1 MIRPLTDEDTDW
13 VPEKRQR
20 TEVVTDNNHIPK
32 TPHLKARNL
41 LNHLREYTFTPAV
54 DKFTEYLRWYEKK
67 NGAPSPLSSSRS
79 VTYVHTCLY
88 MDYYASFF
96 CAHVTHV
103 NHYYDY
109 VTLHIMPTLSI
120 RNHQI
125 VPLGFFGGPYRLLC
139 SKPYIPLRSAASRT
153 YGTLIFVGTR

>member
-96 CAHVTHV
+96 VHLLHMLTIITITSRYTSCLHYQSETIKSYLWGSLGAPTVYCA
-103 NHYYDY
+103 
-109 VTLHIMPTLSI
+109 
-120 RNHQI
+120 RNHI
-125 VPLGFFGGPYRLLC
+125 YPSVRPRRELMGR
-139 SKPYIPLRSAASRT
+139 
-153 YGTLIFVGTR
+153 